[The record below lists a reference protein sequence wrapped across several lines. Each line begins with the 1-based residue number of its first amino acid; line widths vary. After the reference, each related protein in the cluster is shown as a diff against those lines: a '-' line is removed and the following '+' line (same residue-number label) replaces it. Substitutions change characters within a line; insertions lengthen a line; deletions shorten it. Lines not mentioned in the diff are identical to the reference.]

1 MRKLV
6 FSTGAIAFAFLTVF
20 SWSQG
25 APTFYKESSAT
36 PINPTDMTMSY
47 KGSLPVE
54 QWDAV

>member
-6 FSTGAIAFAFLTVF
+6 FLTGPIAFAFLVVF

-25 APTFYKESSAT
+25 EESSVVT
-36 PINPTDMTMSY
+36 SINPTGMTVNY